1 MLPDQPPELLAA
13 RVSSGDGTRL
23 YADATAGIAADLR
36 WQRGAFV
43 PDHAIVIDADSPRQR
58 ILGFG
63 AALTDASAEVLLSM
77 PSSHRSALLHEL
89 FATRDLSRREATALE
104 GATQDI
110 PTLGLTTLRLTIGSS
125 DFSNSIYNYEPRPGA
140 FTLQHD
146 ERRIVPLLDEI
157 RSIQPDL
164 RLIASPWSAP
174 PWMKTRPTMFGR
186 LGPGL
191 ARRTARPWLTWLGRR
206 SRLDRRHFGDYANYL
221 VRYCERMAELGHPVD
236 LLTLQNEPGLA
247 PGYPGMVMSVHDQIR
262 LIADHLGP
270 ALAASS
276 VHTRLLAHDHNWD
289 AASKV
294 LRLLGDPAAGRFLD
308 GTAWHGYKG
317 EPDAQSVVHRAF
329 PKRSAH
335 LTEIT
340 SFRDPKTLLAQ
351 PIAHDLRWHMRMIAL
366 GATRNW
372 AESITYWNLALDGH
386 GGPFLGPGAVPGRR
400 HGSQMEGVVDVI
412 ASPQTNPAGN
422 RQTTVRR
429 NVGYYSLAHLSAVR
443 PGARCLTSTGHETGY
458 TLNAAF
464 QNPDDSLVLI
474 IASDARER
482 RTTTIAVSGWHAEL
496 SLDPGDTVTM
506 VISRSPRA
514 NSLQ

>member
-63 AALTDASAEVLLSM
+63 AALTDASAEVLSTM
-77 PSSHRSALLHEL
+77 PAPDRSALLREL
-89 FATRDLSRREATALE
+89 FATRDATTRDATTRDTTAL
-104 GATQDI
+104 GLSS
-110 PTLGLTTLRLTIGSS
+110 LGLTTLRLTIGSS
-125 DFSNSIYNYEPRPGA
+125 DFSSSLYNYEPRPGA
-140 FTLQHD
+140 FTLRHD

-157 RSIQPDL
+157 RRIRPDL

-262 LIADHLGP
+262 LVADHLGP

-276 VHTRLLAHDHNWD
+276 VRTRLLAHDHNWD
-289 AASKV
+289 ATPKV

-329 PKRSAH
+329 PKRSTH

-386 GGPFLGPGAVPGRR
+386 GGPFLGPGAVPGQR

-412 ASPQTNPAGN
+412 ASRQANPAGN
-422 RQTTVRR
+422 RETTVQR

-474 IASDARER
+474 VASDARER

-514 NSLQ
+514 ISLQ